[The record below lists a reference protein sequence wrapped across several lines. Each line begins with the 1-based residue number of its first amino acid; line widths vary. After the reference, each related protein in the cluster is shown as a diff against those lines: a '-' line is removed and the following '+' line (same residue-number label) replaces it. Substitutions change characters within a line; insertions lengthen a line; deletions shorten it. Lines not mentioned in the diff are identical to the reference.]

1 MPKITEN
8 YLGTKDTEKLKTNEY
23 YLQYWLLKEEIK
35 SKYPPI
41 SQMDRE
47 TFKLWIKELNDLIYT
62 MNGPF
67 DKFLEDTLSEQAKI
81 EMQRKASRKKRGPRG
96 SYKQNEE
103 DI

>member
-8 YLGTKDTEKLKTNEY
+8 YIGTKDTEKLKTNEY

-41 SQMDRE
+41 KDMDRE
-47 TFKLWIKELNDLIYT
+47 TFKSWIKDLNDLIYT

-81 EMQRKASRKKRGPRG
+81 EMERKVYRKKRGPRG
-96 SYKQNEE
+96 SYKKDE
-103 DI
+103 DE